1 MLLRSMFAQNYRSLR
16 SIHMDLPGTALFLG
30 ENGVGKS
37 NLDRVLKAAAPMSRV
52 SICCGC
58 GHGRAR

>member
-16 SIHMDLPGTALFLG
+16 MDMSHTPLFPG

-37 NLDRVLKAAAPMSRV
+37 NLHRVLKAAAPMWRV

>member
-16 SIHMDLPGTALFLG
+16 MDMSHTTLFLG